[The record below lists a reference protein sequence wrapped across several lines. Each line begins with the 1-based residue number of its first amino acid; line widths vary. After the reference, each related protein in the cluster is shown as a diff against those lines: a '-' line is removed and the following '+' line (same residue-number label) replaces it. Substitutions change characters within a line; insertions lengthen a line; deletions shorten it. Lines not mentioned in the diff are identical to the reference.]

1 MGAGASIPD
10 KLDLEKTKELA
21 GERFDDGQFETMA
34 GPDGCITREQLLEA
48 GNLVDF
54 DASKL
59 TEEVA
64 RNGMF
69 FSFNEFD
76 EDDSGGLSY
85 EEFAQAAE
93 QLGFAIEPEKLS
105 EVCLEID
112 VDKSGIIDQAE
123 FVAFIMK
130 RQAPV
135 EVDLEGVD
143 CSSVFEHI
151 RPSQAQYGCERGPA
165 NGARSSPALASAC
178 EARPST
184 GHARW

>member
-85 EEFAQAAE
+85 EEWVWQTVTMAVDTE
-93 QLGFAIEPEKLS
+93 LNLQLGEFTLRKN
-105 EVCLEID
+105 
-112 VDKSGIIDQAE
+112 QARLRPDE
-123 FVAFIMK
+123 
-130 RQAPV
+130 AP
-135 EVDLEGVD
+135 
-143 CSSVFEHI
+143 
-151 RPSQAQYGCERGPA
+151 RGRAPWTCR
-165 NGARSSPALASAC
+165 GRVP
-178 EARPST
+178 ARPC
-184 GHARW
+184 R

>member
-34 GPDGCITREQLLEA
+34 GPDGCITREQILEA

-76 EDDSGGLSY
+76 EDDSRARRGVRAGGR
-85 EEFAQAAE
+85 AARRD
-93 QLGFAIEPEKLS
+93 QPEKLS

-151 RPSQAQYGCERGPA
+151 RPSSSTVERGRRT
-165 NGARSSPALASAC
+165 ARERERGLRGSRARAAAALY
-178 EARPST
+178 
-184 GHARW
+184 

>member
-76 EDDSGGLSY
+76 E
-85 EEFAQAAE
+85 
-93 QLGFAIEPEKLS
+93 
-105 EVCLEID
+105 V
-112 VDKSGIIDQAE
+112 
-123 FVAFIMK
+123 
-130 RQAPV
+130 RAPRRA
-135 EVDLEGVD
+135 
-143 CSSVFEHI
+143 CSS
-151 RPSQAQYGCERGPA
+151 YL
-165 NGARSSPALASAC
+165 GARSASPQI
-178 EARPST
+178 
-184 GHARW
+184 RW